1 METDLSRDISK
12 EYILRHEEL
21 QFCEIPIPYK
31 EFYYHSEARDQ
42 PLEFKILKKITET
55 KSHAQILVENIGDNL
70 SQNRYPD
77 ILPFKDTMI
86 APINSSYMNSN
97 VINGFTPSS
106 LGMFIASQ
114 APIELTMNSFWQL
127 IWDYNVPL
135 IIMGCNLVED
145 NVEKCY
151 QYFPTDEKIRT
162 EDFEIFTVKQKNM
175 FPNLIERVLLIT
187 HPASESQRMINHL
200 HFTAWPDALVP
211 SLNEDFYSINYLI
224 GKIEKKW
231 NGGKGKILVHC
242 SAGVG
247 RTGVIIAIYNLV
259 SEIKEKGTLSV
270 FKTVRLLREQ
280 RWGMVATEE
289 QYTFIY
295 KFMVYWISS
304 YLMQSNN

>member
-1 METDLSRDISK
+1 METQLSRDISK
-12 EYILRHEEL
+12 EYILRYEPL
-21 QFCEIPIPYK
+21 QFCELSIPYK
-31 EFYYHSEARDQ
+31 QFLHHSRARDHT
-42 PLEFKILKKITET
+42 LEFKILKKITET
-55 KSHAQILVENIGDNL
+55 KTHAQVLVENIGDYL

-86 APINSSYMNSN
+86 TPINSSYMNSN
-97 VINGFTPSS
+97 QINGFNVNSG
-106 LGMFIASQ
+106 GMFIASQ
-114 APIELTMNSFWQL
+114 APIELTLNSFWQL

-145 NVEKCY
+145 NIEKCF
-151 QYFPTDEKIRT
+151 QYFPPDDRIRT
-162 EDFEIFTVKQKNM
+162 EDFEIFMVKQKTQ
-175 FPNLIERVLLIT
+175 FPNLIERVLLVT
-187 HPASESQRMINHL
+187 HPISESQKMVHHL

-211 SLNEDFYSINYLI
+211 SLNDEFYSISYML

-231 NGGKGKILVHC
+231 KGGRGKILVHC

-259 SEIKEKGTLSV
+259 SEIKEQGTLSV

-289 QYTFIY
+289 QYDFIY
-295 KFMVYWISS
+295 QFMEYWISS
-304 YLMQSNN
+304 YLIQSNN